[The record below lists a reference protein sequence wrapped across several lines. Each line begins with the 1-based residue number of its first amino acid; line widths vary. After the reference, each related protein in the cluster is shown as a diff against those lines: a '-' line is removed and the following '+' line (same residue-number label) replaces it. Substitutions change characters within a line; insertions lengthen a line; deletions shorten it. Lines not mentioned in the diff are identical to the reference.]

1 MCVDSWKIVEKQIEL
16 RDKNYNALVEKKL
29 DGINSRLDIVEEK
42 IEHEDIVIKIIE
54 NQTVQKVNRA
64 LVGCGDN
71 FKQPNVSV
79 IEVPDGNLD
88 LYKAVTKWVNIKL

>member
-1 MCVDSWKIVEKQIEL
+1 ML
-16 RDKNYNALVEKKL
+16 YLKNKL
-29 DGINSRLDIVEEK
+29 DGINSRWDIVEEK
-42 IEHEDIVIKIIE
+42 IEHEDITIKIIQNQTE
-54 NQTVQKVNRA
+54 QTVQKVNRA

-79 IEVPDGNLD
+79 IEVPDRNLD